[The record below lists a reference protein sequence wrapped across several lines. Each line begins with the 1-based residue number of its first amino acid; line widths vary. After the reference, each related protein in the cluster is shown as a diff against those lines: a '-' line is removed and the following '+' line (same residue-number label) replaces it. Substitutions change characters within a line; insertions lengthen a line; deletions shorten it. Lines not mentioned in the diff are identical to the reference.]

1 MTWAW
6 ILRLVVWFA
15 FLALM
20 GYLYERETKWVSRF
34 SIFTVLMVTML
45 VRYGIAVPFSDTIN
59 PISTHISISQPQL
72 NNYYAG
78 VVLMYIGMLAGIVL
92 VRRLSDRLPAMDA
105 KAPATVDINAL
116 TIVAVLLIGLVALV
130 WIVLPWDSFKGGV
143 AAILAHHSA
152 TDYRLHRVQYGG
164 LTQYSVSALNYFGS
178 FARFALFPALLWI
191 LWFHRR
197 QAFRI
202 KALFWFALSLT
213 VVIGVFS
220 GQKLPALLVLLGFW
234 FAWLL
239 VRNRPNIFNWK
250 TGLAAVGFVALLAPA
265 LYKLEFPSWSY
276 GVLLRATLARLTSEY
291 SRVGQLRFIFYPDL
305 HPHLHGFSSFVL
317 RGAAHLVG
325 INTGDAESPES
336 YIPAH
341 SPGVGAAYGGTWN
354 AGFFADAWADFGF
367 LGIIVASIAAGIVVM
382 LIHRWYL
389 SSPQGPLQMGMY
401 TALCMSVM
409 SLSEVA
415 FPTALWT
422 YGLLSGFL
430 VYLVLRPFPMRVKEE
445 RFRVS
450 RTMAAADHGS

>member
-6 ILRLVVWFA
+6 IIRLAVWFA
-15 FLALM
+15 FLVLM
-20 GYLYERETKWVSRF
+20 GYLYQRETKWITRF

-59 PISTHISISQPQL
+59 PISTHLSITQTQL

-78 VVLMYIGMLAGIVL
+78 VVLMYLGMLAGIVL
-92 VRRLSDRLPAMDA
+92 VRRLSNRLPSVDTNG
-105 KAPATVDINAL
+105 PATVDVNAL
-116 TIVAVLLIGLVALV
+116 TIVAAVLIALVALV

-152 TDYRLHRVQYGG
+152 VDYRTHRVQYGG

-197 QAFRI
+197 LSRRI
-202 KALFWFALSLT
+202 AALFWLTLGLT

-234 FAWLL
+234 FAYLL

-250 TGLAAVGFVALLAPA
+250 LGLASVGFVTIVAPA
-265 LYKLEFPSWSY
+265 LYHLEFPSWPY
-276 GVLLRATLARLTSEY
+276 GELFRATLARLSSEY
-291 SRVGQLRFIFYPDL
+291 SRVGQLRFMFYPDR
-305 HPHLHGFSSFVL
+305 HPYLHGFSSFVL

-325 INTGDAESPES
+325 IKTGDAESPES

-367 LGIIVASIAAGIVVM
+367 IGIIVASIAAGVIVM
-382 LIHRWYL
+382 LIHRWYV

-415 FPTALWT
+415 LPTSLWT

-430 VYLVLRPFPMRVKEE
+430 VYLVLRPFPMHVKEE
-445 RFRVS
+445 QFRLR
-450 RTMAAADHGS
+450 RTMAAADHGT